1 MNSPDNFAAARA
13 LANAAH
19 SSELSDVSDLSGVSE
34 VSEVSGVSE
43 GAESARVDPAAFN
56 SLNSLLDQDQAAK
69 ARGKRRSLVAVAA
82 LLAAGAAAF
91 WWFKPDQPVATNWL
105 NETVKEVRLNSNN
118 LVASGNDSKRL
129 TVVPPE
135 SLLKREPRRSSPD
148 EARLLEVY
156 GLLAS
161 GDGEQAFQKAQRLAV
176 DAPGFALA
184 QLLYADLLSAQAQPA
199 GGFGAATSEVVTVGR
214 ERLDELT
221 DEARV
226 RVQAASVMPSTG
238 LVPSA
243 LVSLSPNVKHAVAV
257 DVARSRLYVFENGSQ
272 GLSLIREYY
281 ASIGKNGMVKQVA
294 GDQRTPLGVY
304 FVTKQIPSA
313 TLPSKYGKQ
322 ALALNY
328 PNPYDRLQGR
338 GGDGIWLHG
347 IPPGMYSRAPWA
359 TDGCIALANHY
370 LQELSAYIDVQ
381 ATPIVVAERLEWV
394 KPAELTTR
402 HAAFLGEFEKWQQAR
417 KQNDAQVRDAFY
429 STSVN
434 LPEAEALGP
443 PWREQL
449 REEHQRRANRRAAAA
464 TAVETAPDHLSIISW
479 QDRDAL
485 MVVTFTETEPG
496 DKRPRTRRQYW
507 IQEPVGWRI
516 FYERSLV

>member
-1 MNSPDNFAAARA
+1 MNSPDNFLVAQAVAAGPAETVA
-13 LANAAH
+13 VLAA
-19 SSELSDVSDLSGVSE
+19 SEPTT
-34 VSEVSGVSE
+34 
-43 GAESARVDPAAFN
+43 APAAFS
-56 SLNSLLDQDQAAK
+56 SLSSLLDQDQVAK
-69 ARGKRRSLVAVAA
+69 ARGKRRFFAALAA
-82 LLAAGAAAF
+82 LLALAAAAF
-91 WWFKPDQPVATNWL
+91 WWFKPDMPASTNWA
-105 NETVKEVRLNSNN
+105 NETVREVRLNSNS
-118 LVASGNDSKRL
+118 LVPSGSDSKRL

-161 GDGEQAFQKAQRLAV
+161 GDGDQALQKAQRLAA

-184 QLLYADLLSAQAQPA
+184 QLLYADLLTAQAQPTA
-199 GGFGAATSEVVTVGR
+199 GFGAAASEVVAAGR

-226 RVQAASVMPSTG
+226 RVQAASVMPSAG

-243 LVSLSPNVKHAVAV
+243 LVTLAPSVKHAVAV

-313 TLPSKYGKQ
+313 TLPAKYGKQ

-347 IPPGMYSRAPWA
+347 IPTGMYSRAPWA

-370 LQELSAYIDVQ
+370 LRELSEYIDVQ
-381 ATPIVVAERLEWV
+381 ATPIIVAERLEWV
-394 KPAELTTR
+394 KPAEQTTR
-402 HAAFLGEFEKWQQAR
+402 HANFLGQFDKWQAAR
-417 KQNDAQVRDAFY
+417 KQNNAEERDAFY

-449 REEHQRRANRRAAAA
+449 REEQQRRARRMNAGRAANANA
-464 TAVETAPDHLSIISW
+464 SASANASAMEAAPDHLSIVSW
-479 QDRDAL
+479 QDRDAI
-485 MVVTFTETEPG
+485 MIVTFTESEPG

>member
-1 MNSPDNFAAARA
+1 MNSPDNFAAAQA
-13 LANAAH
+13 LAAAIKSANAFDA
-19 SSELSDVSDLSGVSE
+19 SDATAASDTPDTS
-34 VSEVSGVSE
+34 
-43 GAESARVDPAAFN
+43 AAAASARVEPAAFN

-82 LLAAGAAAF
+82 LLVAGAAAF
-91 WWFKPDQPVATNWL
+91 WWFKPDQPAATNWL
-105 NETVKEVRLNSNN
+105 NETVKEVKLNSTN
-118 LVASGNDSKRL
+118 LVGSGNDSKRL
-129 TVVPPE
+129 TVV
-135 SLLKREPRRSSPD
+135 
-148 EARLLEVY
+148 
-156 GLLAS
+156 AS

-184 QLLYADLLSAQAQPA
+184 QLLYADLLSAQTQPA
-199 GGFGAATSEVVTVGR
+199 GGFGAATSEVVTAGR

-243 LVSLSPNVKHAVAV
+243 LVTLSPNVKHAVAV

-347 IPPGMYSRAPWA
+347 ISPGMYSRAPWA

-394 KPAELTTR
+394 KPADLTTR
-402 HAAFLGEFEKWQQAR
+402 HASFLSEFEKWQQAR
-417 KQNDAQVRDAFY
+417 KQNNAQVRDAFY

>member
-1 MNSPDNFAAARA
+1 MNSPDNFLAEPAAV
-13 LANAAH
+13 
-19 SSELSDVSDLSGVSE
+19 DVPAGAVS
-34 VSEVSGVSE
+34 
-43 GAESARVDPAAFN
+43 ASAPAQPTSQPAAFAA
-56 SLNSLLDQDQAAK
+56 LNGFLDQDEVAK
-69 ARGKRRSLVAVAA
+69 SRGKRLFFVAMGMLLAVA
-82 LLAAGAAAF
+82 AAAF
-91 WWFKPDQPVATNWL
+91 WWFKPQKPVATNWV
-105 NETVKEVRLNSNN
+105 NETVREVRLNSND
-118 LVASGNDSKRL
+118 LVASGADGKRL

-156 GLLAS
+156 GLIAS
-161 GDGEQAFQKAQRLAV
+161 GDGDEALQKAQRLAA

-184 QLLYADLLSAQAQPA
+184 QLLYADLLTAQAQPTA
-199 GGFGAATSEVVTVGR
+199 GFGAASSEVVTAGR

-226 RVQAASVMPSTG
+226 RVQAASVMPSAG
-238 LVPSA
+238 LLPSA
-243 LVSLSPNVKHAVAV
+243 FVTLSTNVKHAVAV

-313 TLPSKYGKQ
+313 TLPARYGKQ

-338 GGDGIWLHG
+338 SGDGIWLHG
-347 IPPGMYSRAPWA
+347 IPAGMYSRAPWA

-370 LQELSAYIDVQ
+370 LQELSGYIDVQ
-381 ATPIVVAERLEWV
+381 ATPIIVAERLEWV
-394 KPAELTTR
+394 QPAELTAR
-402 HAAFLGEFEKWQQAR
+402 HANFLGEFEKWQAAR
-417 KQNDAQVRDAFY
+417 KQNNAEARDAFY

-443 PWREQL
+443 PWRDQL
-449 REEHQRRANRRAAAA
+449 REEQQRRAKRANAA
-464 TAVETAPDHLSIISW
+464 ESAPNNLSIVSW
-479 QDRDAL
+479 QDRDAV

-516 FYERSLV
+516 FYERSLA

>member
-1 MNSPDNFAAARA
+1 MNSPDKFIAVHAVADTPA
-13 LANAAH
+13 DVVLGLT
-19 SSELSDVSDLSGVSE
+19 SSGPTVE
-34 VSEVSGVSE
+34 
-43 GAESARVDPAAFN
+43 PAAFS
-56 SLNSLLDQDQAAK
+56 SLNVLLDQDRASQ
-69 ARGKRRSLVAVAA
+69 ARGKRKFFAA
-82 LLAAGAAAF
+82 LAALVAAGAAVF
-91 WWFKPDQPVATNWL
+91 WWFNSDKPVASKWV
-105 NETVKEVRLNSNN
+105 NETVREVRLNSTS

-161 GDGEQAFQKAQRLAV
+161 GDGDQALQKAQRLAA

-184 QLLYADLLSAQAQPA
+184 QLLYADLLTAQAQPA
-199 GGFGAATSEVVTVGR
+199 AGFGAAASEVVSAGR

-226 RVQAASVMPSTG
+226 RVQAASVMPAAG

-243 LVSLSPNVKHAVAV
+243 LVTLAPNVKHAVAV

-313 TLPSKYGKQ
+313 TLPAKYGKQ

-347 IPPGMYSRAPWA
+347 IPTGMYSRAPWA

-381 ATPIVVAERLEWV
+381 ATPIIVAERLEWV
-394 KPAELTTR
+394 KPGELTTR
-402 HAAFLGEFEKWQQAR
+402 HADFLGVFEKWQTAR
-417 KQNDAQVRDAFY
+417 KQNNAEARDAFY

-434 LPEAEALGP
+434 LPDAEALGP

-449 REEHQRRANRRAAAA
+449 REEQQRRARRTAANPG
-464 TAVETAPDHLSIISW
+464 AVQTAPDHLSIVSW
-479 QDRDAL
+479 QDRDAV
-485 MVVTFTETEPG
+485 MVVTFTESEPG

-507 IQEPVGWRI
+507 IQEPAGWRI

>member
-1 MNSPDNFAAARA
+1 MNSPDNFLSARA
-13 LANAAH
+13 FALAPVDAVAAPTR
-19 SSELSDVSDLSGVSE
+19 SEPSDETVALH
-34 VSEVSGVSE
+34 
-43 GAESARVDPAAFN
+43 
-56 SLNSLLDQDQAAK
+56 SLNSLLDRDQAAK
-69 ARGKRRSLVAVAA
+69 ARSKRRLFGALVAVVAAAAAA
-82 LLAAGAAAF
+82 L
-91 WWFKPDQPVATNWL
+91 WWFDSERPVVTTWA
-105 NETVKEVRLNSNN
+105 NETVREVRLNSTS
-118 LVASGNDSKRL
+118 LIPSGSDSKRL

-161 GDGEQAFQKAQRLAV
+161 GDGDQAMQKAQRLAA

-184 QLLYADLLSAQAQPA
+184 QLLYADLLTAQAQPTA
-199 GGFGAATSEVVTVGR
+199 GFGAATSDVVTAGR

-226 RVQAASVMPSTG
+226 RVQAASVMPSAG

-243 LVSLSPNVKHAVAV
+243 LVTLAPNVKHAVAV

-281 ASIGKNGMVKQVA
+281 ASVGKNGMVKQVA

-313 TLPSKYGKQ
+313 TLPAKYGKQ

-338 GGDGIWLHG
+338 SGDGIWLHG
-347 IPPGMYSRAPWA
+347 IPAGMYSRAPWA

-370 LQELSAYIDVQ
+370 LRELSEYIDVQ
-381 ATPIVVAERLEWV
+381 ATPIIVAERLEWV
-394 KPAELTTR
+394 KPAELAAR
-402 HAAFLGEFEKWQQAR
+402 HANFLGEFDKWKVAR
-417 KQNDAQVRDAFY
+417 KQNDAQARDAFY

-443 PWREQL
+443 PWREQM
-449 REEHQRRANRRAAAA
+449 REEQQRRARRMSAGKGAGASA
-464 TAVETAPDHLSIISW
+464 LEAAPDHLSIVSW
-479 QDRDAL
+479 QDRDAI

-507 IQEPVGWRI
+507 IQEPAGWRI
-516 FYERSLV
+516 FYERSLA

>member
-1 MNSPDNFAAARA
+1 MNSPDKFVTAEAVVHEPEVAVAASTAPVA
-13 LANAAH
+13 QAT
-19 SSELSDVSDLSGVSE
+19 SFQSLS
-34 VSEVSGVSE
+34 
-43 GAESARVDPAAFN
+43 N
-56 SLNSLLDQDQAAK
+56 LLDHNQAAQ
-69 ARGKRRSLVAVAA
+69 ARGKRRFFGALAAVVAVVV
-82 LLAAGAAAF
+82 AAF
-91 WWFKPDQPVATNWL
+91 WWFMPGKPVATNWV
-105 NETVKEVRLNSNN
+105 NETVREVRVNSTN
-118 LVASGNDSKRL
+118 LVGSAGDSKRL

-135 SLLKREPRRSSPD
+135 NLLKREPRRSSPD

-156 GLLAS
+156 GLMAS
-161 GDGEQAFQKAQRLAV
+161 GDGEQALKNAQRLAA

-184 QLLYADLLSAQAQPA
+184 QLLYADLLTAQTQATA
-199 GGFGAATSEVVTVGR
+199 DFGAAASDVVAAGR

-226 RVQAASVMPSTG
+226 RVQAASVMPSEG

-243 LVSLSPNVKHAVAV
+243 LVTLAPNVKHAVAV

-281 ASIGKNGMVKQVA
+281 ASIGKNGMVKQVT

-313 TLPSKYGKQ
+313 SLPAKYGKQ

-338 GGDGIWLHG
+338 SGDGIWLHG
-347 IPPGMYSRAPWA
+347 IPAGMYSRAPWA

-381 ATPIVVAERLEWV
+381 ATPIIVAERLEWV

-402 HAAFLGEFEKWQQAR
+402 HANFLLEFEKWQAAR
-417 KQNDAQVRDAFY
+417 KQNNAPARDGFY

-434 LPEAEALGP
+434 LPEAVALGP

-449 REEHQRRANRRAAAA
+449 REEQQRRAKRVNA
-464 TAVETAPDHLSIISW
+464 TESTLDNLSIVSW
-479 QDRDAL
+479 QDRDAV

-516 FYERSLV
+516 FYERSLA

>member
-1 MNSPDNFAAARA
+1 MSGAAFGGASA
-13 LANAAH
+13 G
-19 SSELSDVSDLSGVSE
+19 SSAGVSSGALFR
-34 VSEVSGVSE
+34 VSPSPQAVH
-43 GAESARVDPAAFN
+43 ESPSALDA
-56 SLNSLLDQDQAAK
+56 LNNLLDQNQAAV
-69 ARGKRRSLVAVAA
+69 ARGKRGFLILGAA
-82 LLAAGAAAF
+82 LIAVGVAAF
-91 WWFKPDQPVATNWL
+91 WWFQPEKSTATHRA
-105 NETVKEVRLNSNN
+105 NETVREVRLKPTD
-118 LVASGNDSKRL
+118 LHASGNDSKRL
-129 TVVPPE
+129 TVVSPE

-161 GDGEQAFQKAQRLAV
+161 GDGEQALQKAQRLAT

-184 QLLYADLLSAQAQPA
+184 QLLYADLLTAQTQPA
-199 GGFGAATSEVVTVGR
+199 GGFGAAATEVVTAAR

-226 RVQAASVMPSTG
+226 RVQAASIMPAAG

-243 LVSLSPNVKHAVAV
+243 LVTISANVKHAVAV
-257 DVARSRLYVFENGSQ
+257 DVSRSRLYVFENGSQ
-272 GLSLIREYY
+272 GLTLIREYY
-281 ASIGKNGMVKQVA
+281 ASVGKNGMDKQVA

-304 FVTKQIPSA
+304 FVTKQVPSA
-313 TLPSKYGKQ
+313 TLPARYGKQ

-338 GGDGIWLHG
+338 TGDGIWLHG

-394 KPAELTTR
+394 KPAELSAR
-402 HAAFLGEFEKWQQAR
+402 HVGFLGQFEKWQQAR
-417 KQNDAQVRDAFY
+417 KQNNAQATDPFY
-429 STSVN
+429 TTSLN

-449 REEHQRRANRRAAAA
+449 REEQLRRSRRAAAA
-464 TAVETAPDHLSIISW
+464 AAAGTVAGAGAGATDSAPDHLSIISW
-479 QDRDAL
+479 QDRNAL

-516 FYERSLV
+516 FYERSLA

>member
-1 MNSPDNFAAARA
+1 MNSPDKFITAQALADAPVDVGVFAPRQPTAQSAAFASLNGRLDLDRAAQARSKRKIFAA
-13 LANAAH
+13 LAAA
-19 SSELSDVSDLSGVSE
+19 
-34 VSEVSGVSE
+34 
-43 GAESARVDPAAFN
+43 A
-56 SLNSLLDQDQAAK
+56 
-69 ARGKRRSLVAVAA
+69 
-82 LLAAGAAAF
+82 AAGAAAL
-91 WWFKPDQPVATNWL
+91 WWFNSAKPVATNWV
-105 NETVKEVRLNSNN
+105 NETVREVRLNPTN

-129 TVVPPE
+129 TVVSPE

-161 GDGEQAFQKAQRLAV
+161 GDGDQALQKAQRLAT

-184 QLLYADLLSAQAQPA
+184 QLLYADLLTAQAQPTA
-199 GGFGAATSEVVTVGR
+199 GFGAAASDVVSAAR

-226 RVQAASVMPSTG
+226 RVQAASVMPSAG

-243 LVSLSPNVKHAVAV
+243 LVTLAPNVKHAVAV

-294 GDQRTPLGVY
+294 GDQRTPLGIY
-304 FVTKQIPSA
+304 FVTKQIPGA
-313 TLPSKYGKQ
+313 TLPAKYGKQ

-347 IPPGMYSRAPWA
+347 IPTGMYSRAPWT

-381 ATPIVVAERLEWV
+381 ATPIIVAERLEWV

-402 HAAFLGEFEKWQQAR
+402 HADFLGVFEKWQSAR
-417 KQNDAQVRDAFY
+417 KQNNAQVRDAFY

-434 LPEAEALGP
+434 LPDAEALGP

-449 REEHQRRANRRAAAA
+449 REEQQRRARRTGANASAVGAAL
-464 TAVETAPDHLSIISW
+464 DHLSIVSW
-479 QDRDAL
+479 QDRDAV
-485 MVVTFTETEPG
+485 MVVTFTESEPG

-507 IQEPVGWRI
+507 IQEPAGWRI
-516 FYERSLV
+516 FYERSLA

>member
-1 MNSPDNFAAARA
+1 MNSPDNFKAAQA
-13 LANAAH
+13 LADA
-19 SSELSDVSDLSGVSE
+19 SGVSS
-34 VSEVSGVSE
+34 VAPSDAAVAV
-43 GAESARVDPAAFN
+43 ESAQVQPRSFN
-56 SLNSLLDQDQAAK
+56 SLHSLLDEGQAAQ
-69 ARGKRRSLVAVAA
+69 ARGKRRFFAA
-82 LLAAGAAAF
+82 LAALAAVGAAAF
-91 WWFKPDQPVATNWL
+91 WWFKPQQAAPTNWV
-105 NETVKEVRLNSNN
+105 NETVREVRLNSNT
-118 LVASGNDSKRL
+118 LVASGNESKRL

-161 GDGEQAFQKAQRLAV
+161 GDGELAFQKAQRLAV

-199 GGFGAATSEVVTVGR
+199 GGFGAATAEVVTAGR

-226 RVQAASVMPSTG
+226 RVQAASVMPSAG

-243 LVSLSPNVKHAVAV
+243 LVTLAPSVKHAVAV

-338 GGDGIWLHG
+338 SGDGIWVHG

-402 HAAFLGEFEKWQQAR
+402 HANFLGEFDKWQAAR
-417 KQNDAQVRDAFY
+417 KQNDAQARDAFY

-434 LPEAEALGP
+434 LPDAEALGP

-449 REEHQRRANRRAAAA
+449 REENQRRINRKVAGARALE
-464 TAVETAPDHLSIISW
+464 VAPSNLSILSW
-479 QDRDAL
+479 QDRDAI
-485 MVVTFTETEPG
+485 MVVTFTETEIG

>member
-1 MNSPDNFAAARA
+1 MNSPDNPEATQALGDAFTASDVASTGTPFRTSQSADSARA
-13 LANAAH
+13 EPSAAH
-19 SSELSDVSDLSGVSE
+19 ALD
-34 VSEVSGVSE
+34 
-43 GAESARVDPAAFN
+43 
-56 SLNSLLDQDQAAK
+56 SLLDQAQSAK
-69 ARGKRRSLVAVAA
+69 ERGKRGVLVTAAALVAIGAVVFWWSQSEKSAA
-82 LLAAGAAAF
+82 LHG
-91 WWFKPDQPVATNWL
+91 V
-105 NETVKEVRLNSNN
+105 NETVREVTLNPNS
-118 LVASGNDSKRL
+118 LVGSGNDSKRL
-129 TVVPPE
+129 TTVSPQ

-161 GDGEQAFQKAQRLAV
+161 GDGEQALQKAQRLTADV
-176 DAPGFALA
+176 PGFALA
-184 QLLYADLLSAQAQPA
+184 QLLYADLLTAQTQPA
-199 GGFGAATSEVVTVGR
+199 GGFGAAASDVATAAR

-226 RVQAASVMPSTG
+226 RVQAASIMPPAG

-243 LVSLSPNVKHAVAV
+243 LVTVSANVKHVVAV
-257 DVARSRLYVFENGSQ
+257 DVSRSRLYVFENGSQ

-281 ASIGKNGMVKQVA
+281 ASVGKNGMDKQFA
-294 GDQRTPLGVY
+294 GDQRTPLGIY

-313 TLPSKYGKQ
+313 ILAARYGKQ

-338 GGDGIWLHG
+338 SGDGIWLHG
-347 IPPGMYSRAPWA
+347 IPSGMYSRAPRA

-370 LQELSAYIDVQ
+370 LQELSAYIDIQ
-381 ATPIVVAERLEWV
+381 ATPVVVAERLEWV
-394 KPAELTTR
+394 KPSELNAR
-402 HAAFLGEFEKWQQAR
+402 HASFLGQFEKWQQAR
-417 KQNDAQVRDAFY
+417 KQNNGEGTNAFH
-429 STSVN
+429 TTTLN

-449 REEHQRRANRRAAAA
+449 REEQQRRSRRAVAAA
-464 TAVETAPDHLSIISW
+464 GAGAGAGTTDAALDHLSILSW

-507 IQEPVGWRI
+507 IQESVGWRI

>member
-1 MNSPDNFAAARA
+1 MNSPDNFLAAQA
-13 LANAAH
+13 LADAPADAVTG
-19 SSELSDVSDLSGVSE
+19 SLSGKWATETTAVS
-34 VSEVSGVSE
+34 S
-43 GAESARVDPAAFN
+43 P
-56 SLNSLLDQDQAAK
+56 NSLLDRDQTAQ
-69 ARGKRRSLVAVAA
+69 ARGKRVFLKALVAVAA
-82 LLAAGAAAF
+82 AAALAF
-91 WWFKPDQPVATNWL
+91 WWFKSEQAVPAQRM
-105 NETVKEVRLNSNN
+105 NETVREVRLNSSHP
-118 LVASGNDSKRL
+118 VASGHDSKRL
-129 TVVPPE
+129 TVVPPD

-161 GDGEQAFQKAQRLAV
+161 GDGDQALQKAQRLAA

-184 QLLYADLLSAQAQPA
+184 QLLYADLLTAQGQPA
-199 GGFGAATSEVVTVGR
+199 AGFGAAASEVVSAGR

-226 RVQAASVMPSTG
+226 RVQAASVMPAAG

-243 LVSLSPNVKHAVAV
+243 LVTLAPNVKHAVAV
-257 DVARSRLYVFENGSQ
+257 DVARSRVYVFENGSQ

-313 TLPSKYGKQ
+313 TLPAKYGKQ

-338 GGDGIWLHG
+338 SGDGIWLHG
-347 IPPGMYSRAPWA
+347 IPTGMYSRAPWA

-381 ATPIVVAERLEWV
+381 ATPIIVAERLEWV
-394 KPAELTTR
+394 KPTELKAR
-402 HAAFLGEFEKWQQAR
+402 HADFLAQFEKWQEAR
-417 KQNDAQVRDAFY
+417 KQNNTDAREAYY
-429 STSVN
+429 SNSVN

-449 REEHQRRANRRAAAA
+449 REEQQRRVRRALANPSVVVDA
-464 TAVETAPDHLSIISW
+464 APDHLSIVSW
-479 QDRDAL
+479 QDRDAI

>member
-1 MNSPDNFAAARA
+1 MNSPDKFIPAEPLLEALDPKVPPEPPKVLGTDTAALPTDTEGSDSLSTLLDRDEAAR
-13 LANAAH
+13 
-19 SSELSDVSDLSGVSE
+19 
-34 VSEVSGVSE
+34 
-43 GAESARVDPAAFN
+43 
-56 SLNSLLDQDQAAK
+56 
-69 ARGKRRSLVAVAA
+69 ARGKRRFFAGLAVLLVI
-82 LLAAGAAAF
+82 GAAAF
-91 WWFKPDQPVATNWL
+91 GGFKPPKPASENRV
-105 NETVKEVRLNSNN
+105 NETVREVSLGSSSLAAAGTDSNRL
-118 LVASGNDSKRL
+118 VG
-129 TVVPPE
+129 VPPQ
-135 SLLKREPRRSSPD
+135 SLLMRDPRRSSPD

-156 GLLAS
+156 GLLAT
-161 GDGEQAFQKAQRLAV
+161 GEGEEALQKAQRLAT
-176 DAPGFALA
+176 DAPAFALA
-184 QLLYADLLSAQAQPA
+184 QLLYADLLTAQAQPSS
-199 GGFGAATSEVVTVGR
+199 GFGAAASELAAAGR

-226 RVQAASVMPSTG
+226 RVQAASIMPTSG

-243 LVSLSPNVKHAVAV
+243 LVALAPNVKHAVAV

-304 FVTKQIPSA
+304 FVTKHIPRA
-313 TLPSKYGKQ
+313 ALPARYGKQ

-338 GGDGIWLHG
+338 SGDGIWLHG
-347 IPPGMYSRAPWA
+347 IPTGMYSRGPWA

-394 KPAELTTR
+394 KPAELTAR
-402 HAAFLGEFEKWQQAR
+402 HADFLGEFEKWQAAR
-417 KQNDAQVRDAFY
+417 KQNNSATRDAFY

-449 REEHQRRANRRAAAA
+449 RAEQQRREGRVYAQDG
-464 TAVETAPDHLSIISW
+464 APDNLSIVSW
-479 QDRDAL
+479 QDREAV
-485 MVVTFTETEPG
+485 MVVTFTEAEPG

-507 IQEPVGWRI
+507 IQEPMGWRI
-516 FYERSLV
+516 FYERSLA

>member
-1 MNSPDNFAAARA
+1 MNSPDNFKAAQA
-13 LANAAH
+13 LADA
-19 SSELSDVSDLSGVSE
+19 SGAV
-34 VSEVSGVSE
+34 
-43 GAESARVDPAAFN
+43 ESATVTRPSFN
-56 SLNSLLDQDQAAK
+56 FLPSLLDRDRAAQV
-69 ARGKRRSLVAVAA
+69 RGKRRFFAA
-82 LLAAGAAAF
+82 LAALGALGAVAF
-91 WWFKPDQPVATNWL
+91 WWFKSQQVAPAARV
-105 NETVKEVRLNSNN
+105 NETVREVRLNPTTS
-118 LVASGNDSKRL
+118 VASSNDAKRL
-129 TVVPPE
+129 VVVPPE

-161 GDGEQAFQKAQRLAV
+161 GDGDQAMQKAQRLAT

-184 QLLYADLLSAQAQPA
+184 QLLYADLLTAQTQPA
-199 GGFGAATSEVVTVGR
+199 AGFGAAPSEVVTAGR

-226 RVQAASVMPSTG
+226 RVQAVSVMPSAG

-243 LVSLSPNVKHAVAV
+243 LVSLSPSVKHAVVV

-313 TLPSKYGKQ
+313 TLPAKYGKQ

-338 GGDGIWLHG
+338 SGDGIWLHG

-370 LQELSAYIDVQ
+370 LKELGAYIDVQ

-402 HAAFLGEFEKWQQAR
+402 HANFLGEFDKWQTAR
-417 KQNDAQVRDAFY
+417 KQNDVRARDAFY

-434 LPEAEALGP
+434 LPDAEALGP

-449 REEHQRRANRRAAAA
+449 REENQRRVNRRLAAPNAIEPTREA
-464 TAVETAPDHLSIISW
+464 TRDNLSIVSW
-479 QDRDAL
+479 QDRDAV

-496 DKRPRTRRQYW
+496 DKRPHTRRQYW

-516 FYERSLV
+516 FYERSLA